1 MRKTKGSP
9 DLESKKQYEEL
20 LEELLLGTNKFVPV
34 VKGFVGEFFLA
45 IAGFNELPF
54 LFNLSKV

>member
-20 LEELLLGTNKFVPV
+20 LEEVLKE
-34 VKGFVGEFFLA
+34 KGKQ
-45 IAGFNELPF
+45 ISQRNQ
-54 LFNLSKV
+54 